1 LPSNGRRTAPLAGTT
16 HPVSNRLGVYV
27 DDIYRVVNHAVGQ
40 RVSSDR
46 AFLLFAYAV
55 SRHFDELVLF
65 GRATQSDKD
74 ADYVLPGEVRF
85 VSLPHYANLRRLHE
99 VTKVAVGTSKAM
111 WRGLELV
118 DVVWIF
124 GPHPFGF
131 LLIAFAW
138 LRRKRIALGVRQ
150 DTVRYHA
157 TRLQGKRWLPV
168 LGVVRMADSVH
179 RLLARRI
186 PTTVVGKKL
195 ASRYGLDR
203 PTTYAMTVSLVP
215 ERELKREP
223 ATRDLTGRVELLT
236 IGRLEVEKNPLLVV
250 DLLAEL
256 ERRSPGRFR
265 LTWIGRGKLEDEMR
279 SRAEVLGVDGLLN
292 LHGYVPF
299 GPPLLDLYHR
309 ADIFVHVSLTEG
321 VPQVLVE
328 ALACGTPIVATAVG
342 GVAQALADGDA
353 GLLVPPGDAAAL
365 ADAIDALVSDAQ
377 LRAGIVAYGRRLV
390 RDVTLEAESARVASF
405 ITGNS
410 QPA

>member
-1 LPSNGRRTAPLAGTT
+1 M
-16 HPVSNRLGVYV
+16 SNRLGVYV
-27 DDIYRVVNHAVGQ
+27 DDIYRVVDHPVGQ

-65 GRATQSDKD
+65 GRATQNEED
-74 ADYVLPGEVRF
+74 ADYVLPGEVRL
-85 VSLPHYANLRRLHE
+85 VALPHYANLRRLLA
-99 VTKVAVGTSKAM
+99 VTKAAVGTSKAM

-131 LLIAFAW
+131 LLIAFAG

-157 TRLQGKRWLPV
+157 TRLQGKRWLPL
-168 LGVVRMADSVH
+168 LGVVHMADSVH
-179 RLLARRI
+179 RMLARRI
-186 PTTVVGKKL
+186 PTTVVGKEL
-195 ASRYGLDR
+195 ASRYGLER
-203 PTTYAMTVSLVP
+203 ATTYPMTVSLVP
-215 ERELKREP
+215 ESELEHEP
-223 ATRDLTGRVELLT
+223 AARDLTGKVELLT

-250 DLLAEL
+250 ELLAEL
-256 ERRSPGRFR
+256 ERRAPGQFG
-265 LTWIGRGKLEDEMR
+265 LTWIGRGKLEDEVR
-279 SRAEVLGVDGLLN
+279 RRAEVLGVDGLLTLN
-292 LHGYVPF
+292 GYVPF
-299 GPPLLDLYHR
+299 GPPLLDLYRR

-342 GVAQALADGDA
+342 GVAQALAGGKA

-377 LRAGIVAYGRRLV
+377 LRARIVAYGRMLV
-390 RDVTLEAESARVASF
+390 RDLTLESESARVANF
-405 ITGNS
+405 IGDS
-410 QPA
+410 QFS

>member
-1 LPSNGRRTAPLAGTT
+1 M
-16 HPVSNRLGVYV
+16 SNRLGVYV
-27 DDIYRVVNHAVGQ
+27 DDIYRVVGDAGQQ

-65 GRATQSDKD
+65 GRATQSTED
-74 ADYVLPGEVRF
+74 ADYVLPGEVRL
-85 VSLPHYANLRRLHE
+85 VSLPHYANLRRLVD
-99 VTKVAVGTSKAM
+99 VTKAAVGTSRAM

-131 LLIAFAW
+131 LLIALAR
-138 LRRKRIALGVRQ
+138 LRGKRIALGVRQ
-150 DTVRYHA
+150 DTLRYHA
-157 TRLQGKRWLPV
+157 TRLHGKRWVPL
-168 LGVVRMADSVH
+168 LGLVRFADSVH

-186 PTTVVGKKL
+186 PTTVVGKEL
-195 ASRYGLDR
+195 AGQYGLGR
-203 PTTYAMTVSLVP
+203 STTYAMTVSLVP
-215 ERELKREP
+215 EAEFELES
-223 ATRDLTGRVELLT
+223 AAHDLTGTVELLT

-250 DLLAEL
+250 ELLAEL
-256 ERRSPGRFR
+256 ERRAPGRFR
-265 LTWIGRGKLEDEMR
+265 LTWIGRGKLEDEVR
-279 SRAEVLGVDGLLN
+279 SRAEALGVDGLLT

-299 GPPLLDLYHR
+299 GPPLLDLYRR
-309 ADIFVHVSLTEG
+309 ADVFVHVSLTEG

-342 GVAQALADGDA
+342 GVPQALADGQA

-365 ADAIDALVSDAQ
+365 ADAIDALVSDGE
-377 LRAGIVAYGRRLV
+377 LRATLVAFGRTLV
-390 RDVTLEAESARVASF
+390 RDLTLEAESARVASF
-405 ITGNS
+405 IAGNQ